1 MTWDKAKWHF
11 STRVK
16 SKHWR
21 KLKVHWEALAS
32 PHPNRTTPLLYSRS
46 GRDCAQACRRLMFS
60 APTFDGN
67 PSSRICRPCTWRVT
81 GSRKASAHDWDPS
94 PGTPSAGGVDL
105 ILTSHARAYHIIYIY
120 HMSYVHIYIAYSCIF
135 IVTIHIYIY
144 IFKYSYIYTCNTWW
158 ILAVA
163 TSKLSRCGD
172 TAQCTAEHSCWAC
185 KRSSFR
191 VALSIATEL
200 ASIESCDVWF
210 VFDIWI
216 CRFHTFSKRK
226 SWLKFLSSRWW
237 RWNVRRLQRAEKR
250 SLKMSSIA
258 FNGSIY
264 GSV

>member
-1 MTWDKAKWHF
+1 MICFVWWCKMTWDKAKWHF

-120 HMSYVHIYIAYSCIF
+120 IICHMFTSISHIHAYS
-135 IVTIHIYIY
+135 
-144 IFKYSYIYTCNTWW
+144 
-158 ILAVA
+158 L
-163 TSKLSRCGD
+163 
-172 TAQCTAEHSCWAC
+172 
-185 KRSSFR
+185 
-191 VALSIATEL
+191 
-200 ASIESCDVWF
+200 
-210 VFDIWI
+210 
-216 CRFHTFSKRK
+216 
-226 SWLKFLSSRWW
+226 
-237 RWNVRRLQRAEKR
+237 
-250 SLKMSSIA
+250 
-258 FNGSIY
+258 
-264 GSV
+264 